1 MIDISDTDLTMGRK
15 QWVIP
20 KGCYVQHL
28 WEDKTWTL
36 EQGKGHLFT

>member
-20 KGCYVQHL
+20 KGCYLCTTFMGGQNL
-28 WEDKTWTL
+28 DT
-36 EQGKGHLFT
+36 